1 MSVQSADQSHK
12 MGPVLATFLVA
23 GNMIG
28 SGVFLLPATLALT
41 GSLTVIGWVVASV
54 GALLLAASFAYLA
67 RLRPMAHGVVSYV
80 SGGLGRFLGFEA
92 GFAYWLSCIVG
103 NLAIGLAAV
112 GYLAFFFPALKEPL
126 NTAMTTVGLVWTLTF
141 ANIVGPKF
149 IGRLHG
155 GALAIGLLPIFAATL
170 LGWIY
175 FDPEIFRASWNVT
188 AQTAKPGEPGMSD
201 LTAMS
206 ASIVPIFWAFLGF
219 ESASV
224 CARVVRD
231 PHRNVPLATFGG
243 VILAAVIY
251 IAASAAVF
259 GVIPAI
265 ELKDSTAPFADV
277 VAKLAGAGV
286 AGLVAACAVLKASG
300 TLGGWVMVS
309 AQTTQAGVEEGYL
322 PKVLSSA
329 HPHGIPVRELI
340 ILAVLMS
347 IVAFATLQPT
357 INQQFNVLINVAANL
372 SLAVYGLCC
381 LVLLRWAG
389 ELGGHA
395 LAARV
400 LAVLGVS
407 FVVWAIVSGDPEMI
421 KVQGWLFLASL
432 PLWALVWWTRR
443 RDAAPKTTA

>member
-1 MSVQSADQSHK
+1 MSVQAADHSHK

-28 SGVFLLPATLALT
+28 SGVFLLPATLALV
-41 GSLTVIGWVVASV
+41 GSLTVVGWVVASV
-54 GALLLAASFAYLA
+54 GALLLAGTFAFLS
-67 RLRPMAHGVVSYV
+67 RLRPDAHGVVSYV
-80 SGGLGRFLGFEA
+80 TGGLGRFFGFEA

-103 NLAIGLAAV
+103 NLAIALAAV
-112 GYLAFFFPALKEPL
+112 GYLAYFFPDLKVPL
-126 NTAMTTVGLVWTLTF
+126 ATAITTVGLVWLLTL

-155 GALAIGLLPIFAATL
+155 AALAIGLLPIFAATV

-175 FDPEIFRASWNVT
+175 FDPEMFRASWNVT
-188 AQTAKPGEPGMSD
+188 AQAATDGVGQSD
-201 LTAMS
+201 LQAMS
-206 ASIVPIFWAFLGF
+206 AAIVPIFWAFLGF

-231 PHRNVPLATFGG
+231 PKRNVPLATFGG

-259 GVIPAI
+259 GVLPAMV
-265 ELKDSTAPFADV
+265 LKDSTAPFADV
-277 VAKLAGAGV
+277 VAQLAGAGV

-322 PKVLSSA
+322 PKVLSTA
-329 HPHGIPVRELI
+329 HPHGTPVRELI
-340 ILAVLMS
+340 ILGVLMS
-347 IVAFATLQPT
+347 LVAFGTLQPT

-381 LVLLRWAG
+381 IALLRWAG
-389 ELGGHA
+389 ELGRHA
-395 LAARV
+395 LTGRV
-400 LAVLGVS
+400 VAVLGLA
-407 FVVWAIVSGDPEMI
+407 FAVWAIVSGDPEML

-432 PLWALVWWTRR
+432 PIWGLIWWTRR
-443 RDAAPKTTA
+443 REAAPSAKS